1 MQTLGDILVGSLWH
15 VHNIRKNA
23 RDAGPE
29 IDKGRDTHV
38 LQTSLAFTTEMLPIY
53 DLYTANST
61 VFDRTA
67 LPSLASAIEELFQ
80 NMTLSIVQRP
90 VAPHGRDFRDGDEE
104 ARILQHIPLRPEST
118 GTCLR
123 GVAIALTALAVA
135 VGAYTIAHT
144 GRSYSNKFSTTVRI
158 SRSEKLGL
166 LIAAEDRQSE
176 DPLPQHVAKAEVRFV
191 EDGDSADLDSNERT
205 ALRA

>member
-80 NMTLSIVQRP
+80 NMTLSMFN
-90 VAPHGRDFRDGDEE
+90 APSLLTDEIFE
-104 ARILQHIPLRPEST
+104 TEMKKREYFNTYRYDRSRLALAY
-118 GTCLR
+118 

-158 SRSEKLGL
+158 SRSEKHGL
-166 LIAAEDRQSE
+166 LIAAEDRQGE
-176 DPLPQHVAKAEVRFV
+176 DPLLQHIAKEEVRFV
-191 EDGDSADLDSNERT
+191 EDRDSADLDSNERT